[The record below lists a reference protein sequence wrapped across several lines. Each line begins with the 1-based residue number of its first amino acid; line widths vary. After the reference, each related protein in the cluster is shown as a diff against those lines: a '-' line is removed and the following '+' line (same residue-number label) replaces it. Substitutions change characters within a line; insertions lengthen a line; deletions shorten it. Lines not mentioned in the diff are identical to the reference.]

1 MGEILAALEAS
12 GVAEWARNAR
22 WGYAMLNGTHIL
34 GVALLVGAMVPL
46 NLLRIGLKAGVS
58 QEAAARILVP
68 CAAAGL
74 CLAIATGAVMFA
86 SRAGE
91 YAGLMVFQTK
101 IVLIV
106 VGTGGALVLNLWYG
120 WRMTR
125 ARASV
130 QRHHALWSL
139 FLWLVVLYLGRSIA
153 FVG

>member
-1 MGEILAALEAS
+1 MVEFLAALEAS

-46 NLLRIGLKAGVS
+46 NLLRIGVKAGVS
-58 QEAAARILVP
+58 QEVAARILVP
-68 CAAAGL
+68 CAAVGL

-86 SRAGE
+86 SRASE
-91 YAGLMVFQTK
+91 YAGLMVFRTK

-106 VGTGGALVLNLWYG
+106 VGTGGALALNLWYG